1 MMVFLSLAAPK
12 DVEAHIEAVGQAPPG
27 YVYDLYNPWDGTHVG
42 WFTHDKKV
50 SGSAKWYTKGYY
62 VTTYPLL
69 DYTIPAGALPVSNY
83 GTKGLPSP
91 DCTESGYAD
100 TLHLFESW
108 KIVDW
113 FGNAGATPTDDG
125 VMTVYAQ
132 PVIGTKTK
140 KQGVWV
146 DDGKTLTSLSSWV
159 SAKPWANT
167 STFAS
172 HYNKPLRIVCPPS
185 TPSQYTTV
193 KYQTLNNGEGYSAG
207 MQLSDDASFAYNLY
221 SVHTYA
227 DTGLI
232 KCFDTNINGETR
244 RFVLAGIQVD
254 KPSDCATGTVGR
266 LTVNTEENNLLQPSG
281 IYSLADNTISSPPN
295 APGSGWTFNKD
306 YSSMYSYLN
315 GYGFRVSTST
325 TITYLYAEVKT
336 VCKLYTAMRYDGYNS
351 FNVLNASSPYK
362 VNAGETFDYSG
373 EFDLVPATA
382 SYKGYVWEL
391 VQASFYKKGSNI
403 LSVPTVYA
411 PNDAWGGS
419 GSTDFRTA
427 NIMNS
432 AVDYTAWRQHI
443 ADSNHVRITTSADSP
458 SDYVYAGRYQVAA
471 PQIELSYYKDSKG
484 RYHLFSFTSC
494 GATIDPTQ
502 DLMSQYR
509 KNTWLDNGATTS
521 YSVKSIL
528 RKQAVNLDGVVEQKD
543 MVLTESYAYIA
554 NNVDSVA
561 GYNGGVNCWTDTS
574 LPINGSIEFGT
585 RFKAESSQD
594 AYEVAMV
601 DGKVTKRTTDCTVN
615 QAPIIFVT
623 VYEGGPVLTVKS
635 YYTTEKTETDSRK
648 YYYEAPV
655 SGEFVYGSETLKR
668 GCEVQYP
675 IGTTTLTVE
684 QAASQDGVGNE
695 YGSLFKTRADGTT
708 VECLR
713 TRYYATNSEDGVN
726 AVKGLAFGR
735 VTQSTLYSSCPLWSR
750 NWEGTI
756 RFKRGIAAMVKLYE
770 AEPVRGWWT
779 VSYADLED
787 GQKTGSVYSQYK
799 NSYYRIGRPKLTEMN
814 MLSNGD
820 GITCSF
826 LDHVIIVDA
835 TEEINGDYTLVNV
848 GYSKTWGA
856 EKQYVEFTENGT
868 SVKDYRDY
876 LEGYVSDIVNGKK
889 TYYCNYAEQHYAL
902 QNMTGLEQ
910 ANNNVGI
917 VWMLDPYNAT
927 SRSQLDFTDGSLKQW
942 EQANAKI
949 DNSKVWMWGV
959 YKPDKAIS
967 RAYVLENVDDNSYT
981 VISDYELEDLDVYTT
996 QYQVSY
1002 EPYISYNGTVLKL
1015 DRVNYANFATT
1026 PDFRE

>member
-1 MMVFLSLAAPK
+1 MKENLRSKLRLLLCFGMMIFLSLSAPK
-12 DVEAHIEAVGQAPPG
+12 DVEAHSASAGGGTEG
-27 YVYDLYNPWDGTHVG
+27 YVYDLYNPWDATHVG

-50 SGSAKWYTKGYY
+50 SGSARWYTKGYY

-69 DYTIPAGALPVSNY
+69 DYTIPAGALLVTPLSTEGIY
-83 GTKGLPSP
+83 SE
-91 DCTESGYAD
+91 DCTTSGFVD
-100 TLHLFESW
+100 TYHLFDRW
-108 KIVDW
+108 KVSKWCMDS
-113 FGNAGATPTDDG
+113 GAPISDDG

-132 PVIGTKTK
+132 PVIGTKHYS
-140 KQGVWV
+140 KQAGDWI
-146 DDGKTLTSLSSWV
+146 DDGKTLTSLSAWV
-159 SAKPWANT
+159 NAKPWANT
-167 STFAS
+167 KTFAS
-172 HYNKPLRIVCPPS
+172 HYNKPLRIVYPPS
-185 TPSQYTTV
+185 EEQKTHV
-193 KYQTLNNGEGYSAG
+193 RYQTLNAGEGYDAG
-207 MQLSDDASFAYNLY
+207 RQLSDDASFAYNLG

-281 IYSLADNTISSPPN
+281 VYSTADNTISSPPN

-419 GSTDFRTA
+419 GSADFRTA

-543 MVLTESYAYIA
+543 MVLIK
-554 NNVDSVA
+554 
-561 GYNGGVNCWTDTS
+561 
-574 LPINGSIEFGT
+574 LGSF
-585 RFKAESSQD
+585 
-594 AYEVAMV
+594 M
-601 DGKVTKRTTDCTVN
+601 
-615 QAPIIFVT
+615 
-623 VYEGGPVLTVKS
+623 
-635 YYTTEKTETDSRK
+635 
-648 YYYEAPV
+648 
-655 SGEFVYGSETLKR
+655 
-668 GCEVQYP
+668 
-675 IGTTTLTVE
+675 
-684 QAASQDGVGNE
+684 
-695 YGSLFKTRADGTT
+695 
-708 VECLR
+708 
-713 TRYYATNSEDGVN
+713 
-726 AVKGLAFGR
+726 
-735 VTQSTLYSSCPLWSR
+735 
-750 NWEGTI
+750 
-756 RFKRGIAAMVKLYE
+756 
-770 AEPVRGWWT
+770 
-779 VSYADLED
+779 
-787 GQKTGSVYSQYK
+787 
-799 NSYYRIGRPKLTEMN
+799 
-814 MLSNGD
+814 
-820 GITCSF
+820 
-826 LDHVIIVDA
+826 
-835 TEEINGDYTLVNV
+835 
-848 GYSKTWGA
+848 SK
-856 EKQYVEFTENGT
+856 
-868 SVKDYRDY
+868 
-876 LEGYVSDIVNGKK
+876 
-889 TYYCNYAEQHYAL
+889 
-902 QNMTGLEQ
+902 
-910 ANNNVGI
+910 
-917 VWMLDPYNAT
+917 
-927 SRSQLDFTDGSLKQW
+927 
-942 EQANAKI
+942 
-949 DNSKVWMWGV
+949 
-959 YKPDKAIS
+959 
-967 RAYVLENVDDNSYT
+967 
-981 VISDYELEDLDVYTT
+981 
-996 QYQVSY
+996 
-1002 EPYISYNGTVLKL
+1002 
-1015 DRVNYANFATT
+1015 
-1026 PDFRE
+1026 

>member
-1 MMVFLSLAAPK
+1 MMIFLSLSAPK
-12 DVEAHIEAVGQAPPG
+12 DVEAHIAAVGQAPPG

-50 SGSAKWYTKGYY
+50 SGSVKWYTKGYY
-62 VTTYPLL
+62 VTTYPLS
-69 DYTIPAGALPVSNY
+69 DYVIPAGAFQATSLS
-83 GTKGLPSP
+83 TQGLDSP
-91 DCTESGYAD
+91 DCTESGYVD
-100 TLHLFESW
+100 TLHLFDKY
-108 KIVDW
+108 KISNW
-113 FGNAGATPTDDG
+113 FYQSGASPSDDG

-132 PVIGTKTK
+132 PVIGTKHK
-140 KQGVWV
+140 NSSGAWV
-146 DDGKTLTSLSSWV
+146 DDGKTLTSLSAWV

-167 STFAS
+167 KTFAS
-172 HYNKPLRIVCPPS
+172 HYNKALRIVRPPS
-185 TPSQYTTV
+185 TPSEYTTV
-193 KYQTLNNGEGYSAG
+193 KYKTLNAGEGYDAG
-207 MQLSDDASFAYNLY
+207 KELSDDASFAYNLG

-281 IYSLADNTISSPPN
+281 VYSLADNTISSPPN

-351 FNVLNASSPYK
+351 FSVLNASSPYK

-419 GSTDFRTA
+419 GSADFRTA

-432 AVDYTAWRQHI
+432 SVDYTAWRQHI

-543 MVLTESYAYIA
+543 MVLIK
-554 NNVDSVA
+554 
-561 GYNGGVNCWTDTS
+561 
-574 LPINGSIEFGT
+574 LGSF
-585 RFKAESSQD
+585 
-594 AYEVAMV
+594 M
-601 DGKVTKRTTDCTVN
+601 
-615 QAPIIFVT
+615 
-623 VYEGGPVLTVKS
+623 
-635 YYTTEKTETDSRK
+635 
-648 YYYEAPV
+648 
-655 SGEFVYGSETLKR
+655 
-668 GCEVQYP
+668 
-675 IGTTTLTVE
+675 
-684 QAASQDGVGNE
+684 
-695 YGSLFKTRADGTT
+695 
-708 VECLR
+708 
-713 TRYYATNSEDGVN
+713 
-726 AVKGLAFGR
+726 
-735 VTQSTLYSSCPLWSR
+735 
-750 NWEGTI
+750 
-756 RFKRGIAAMVKLYE
+756 
-770 AEPVRGWWT
+770 
-779 VSYADLED
+779 
-787 GQKTGSVYSQYK
+787 
-799 NSYYRIGRPKLTEMN
+799 
-814 MLSNGD
+814 
-820 GITCSF
+820 
-826 LDHVIIVDA
+826 
-835 TEEINGDYTLVNV
+835 
-848 GYSKTWGA
+848 SK
-856 EKQYVEFTENGT
+856 
-868 SVKDYRDY
+868 
-876 LEGYVSDIVNGKK
+876 
-889 TYYCNYAEQHYAL
+889 
-902 QNMTGLEQ
+902 
-910 ANNNVGI
+910 
-917 VWMLDPYNAT
+917 
-927 SRSQLDFTDGSLKQW
+927 
-942 EQANAKI
+942 
-949 DNSKVWMWGV
+949 
-959 YKPDKAIS
+959 
-967 RAYVLENVDDNSYT
+967 
-981 VISDYELEDLDVYTT
+981 
-996 QYQVSY
+996 
-1002 EPYISYNGTVLKL
+1002 
-1015 DRVNYANFATT
+1015 
-1026 PDFRE
+1026 

>member
-12 DVEAHIEAVGQAPPG
+12 DVEAHSASTGGGTDA
-27 YVYDLYNPWDGTHVG
+27 YVYDLYNPWDATHVG

-50 SGSAKWYTKGYY
+50 SGSVRWYTKGYY

-69 DYTIPAGALPVSNY
+69 DYTIPSGALQATPLRSE
-83 GTKGLPSP
+83 GLYSEE
-91 DCTESGYAD
+91 CTTSGYVD
-100 TLHLFESW
+100 TFHLFDSY
-108 KIVDW
+108 KISEW
-113 FGNAGATPTDDG
+113 GFRSGASFDDNG
-125 VMTVYAQ
+125 VLTVYAQ

-146 DDGKTLTSLSSWV
+146 DDGKTLTSLSAWV
-159 SAKPWANT
+159 NAKPWADT
-167 STFAS
+167 STFAK
-172 HYNKPLRIVCPPS
+172 HYNKPLRVVRPPS
-185 TPSQYTTV
+185 TEEEKTHV
-193 KYQTLNNGEGYSAG
+193 RYQTLNAGEGYGAG
-207 MQLSDDASFAYNLY
+207 MQLSDDASFNYNLG

-232 KCFDTNINGETR
+232 KCFDTDINGETR

-281 IYSLADNTISSPPN
+281 VYSLADNTISSPPN

-351 FNVLNASSPYK
+351 FNVLNANSPYK

-373 EFDLVPATA
+373 ETALVPAIA

-391 VQASFYKKGSNI
+391 VQASFYKKGANI

-411 PNDAWGGS
+411 PNASWGGS

-427 NIMNS
+427 NIMGS
-432 AVDYTAWRQHI
+432 AVDYNAWRQYI
-443 ADSNHVRITTSADSP
+443 ADNNKVSIQTSADSP
-458 SDYVYAGRYQVAA
+458 YDYVYTGRYQVAA

-484 RYHLFSFTSC
+484 QYHLFSYTSC
-494 GATIDPTQ
+494 GVALDESQ
-502 DLMSQYR
+502 SLENQYR
-509 KNTWLDNGATTS
+509 KNTWLDNGATTK
-521 YSVKSIL
+521 YTVKSIL
-528 RKQAVNLDGVVEQKD
+528 KNQDVNIDGKATKKT
-543 MVLTESYAYIA
+543 MVLTQSYAYVA

-561 GYNGGVNCWTDTS
+561 GYNGNVNCWTSSS
-574 LPINGSIEFGT
+574 LPINGSIEAGT
-585 RFKAESSQD
+585 RFSVSNSQD
-594 AYEVAMV
+594 AYDVAMV
-601 DGKVTKRTTDCTVN
+601 DGKITKRTTEC
-615 QAPIIFVT
+615 AIKKSPIIFVT

-635 YYTTEKTETDSRK
+635 YYTTEKVETDSRK

-655 SGEFVYGSETLKR
+655 DGEFVFGSETLKR

-735 VTQSTLYSSCPLWSR
+735 VAQSTIYSNCPLWSR
-750 NWEGTI
+750 NWEGII

-856 EKQYVEFTENGT
+856 EKQHVNFTENGT
-868 SVKDYRDY
+868 AVDDYRDY
-876 LEGYVSDIVNGKK
+876 SEGYVSDIVNGKK
-889 TYYCNYAEQHYAL
+889 TYYCNYAEQNYAL
-902 QNMTGLEQ
+902 QNMTGLELP
-910 ANNNVGI
+910 NNNIGI

-927 SRSQLDFTDGSLKQW
+927 SRSQLDFNDGSLKQW
-942 EQANAKI
+942 EQANAFCSQAVLRI
-949 DNSKVWMWGV
+949 
-959 YKPDKAIS
+959 I
-967 RAYVLENVDDNSYT
+967 AYYLIIY
-981 VISDYELEDLDVYTT
+981 
-996 QYQVSY
+996 
-1002 EPYISYNGTVLKL
+1002 
-1015 DRVNYANFATT
+1015 
-1026 PDFRE
+1026 

>member
-1 MMVFLSLAAPK
+1 MMIFLSLSAPK
-12 DVEAHIEAVGQAPPG
+12 DVEAHIAAVEQAPPG

-50 SGSAKWYTKGYY
+50 SGSARWYTKGYY

-69 DYTIPAGALPVSNY
+69 DYTIPAGALPVSDY

-91 DCTESGYAD
+91 DCTESGYVD

-108 KIVDW
+108 KVTYW
-113 FGNAGATPTDDG
+113 FFGSGGTPDDNG

-132 PVIGTKTK
+132 PVIGTKHK
-140 KQGVWV
+140 NSDGAWV

-159 SAKPWANT
+159 NAKPWANT

-172 HYNKPLRIVCPPS
+172 HYNKPLRIVYSP
-185 TPSQYTTV
+185 TTEEQKTHV
-193 KYQTLNNGEGYSAG
+193 RYQTLNAGEGYDAG
-207 MQLSDDASFAYNLY
+207 RQLSDDTSFNYNLG

-281 IYSLADNTISSPPN
+281 VYSLADNTISSPPN

-351 FNVLNASSPYK
+351 FNVLNAGNPYK
-362 VNAGETFDYSG
+362 VNAGEAFNYSG
-373 EFDLVPATA
+373 ETELVPATA

-419 GSTDFRTA
+419 GSADFRTA

-443 ADSNHVRITTSADSP
+443 ADSNRVRITTSADSP

-543 MVLTESYAYIA
+543 MVLIK
-554 NNVDSVA
+554 
-561 GYNGGVNCWTDTS
+561 
-574 LPINGSIEFGT
+574 LGSF
-585 RFKAESSQD
+585 
-594 AYEVAMV
+594 M
-601 DGKVTKRTTDCTVN
+601 
-615 QAPIIFVT
+615 
-623 VYEGGPVLTVKS
+623 
-635 YYTTEKTETDSRK
+635 
-648 YYYEAPV
+648 
-655 SGEFVYGSETLKR
+655 
-668 GCEVQYP
+668 
-675 IGTTTLTVE
+675 
-684 QAASQDGVGNE
+684 
-695 YGSLFKTRADGTT
+695 
-708 VECLR
+708 
-713 TRYYATNSEDGVN
+713 
-726 AVKGLAFGR
+726 
-735 VTQSTLYSSCPLWSR
+735 
-750 NWEGTI
+750 
-756 RFKRGIAAMVKLYE
+756 
-770 AEPVRGWWT
+770 
-779 VSYADLED
+779 
-787 GQKTGSVYSQYK
+787 
-799 NSYYRIGRPKLTEMN
+799 
-814 MLSNGD
+814 
-820 GITCSF
+820 
-826 LDHVIIVDA
+826 
-835 TEEINGDYTLVNV
+835 
-848 GYSKTWGA
+848 SK
-856 EKQYVEFTENGT
+856 
-868 SVKDYRDY
+868 
-876 LEGYVSDIVNGKK
+876 
-889 TYYCNYAEQHYAL
+889 
-902 QNMTGLEQ
+902 
-910 ANNNVGI
+910 
-917 VWMLDPYNAT
+917 
-927 SRSQLDFTDGSLKQW
+927 
-942 EQANAKI
+942 
-949 DNSKVWMWGV
+949 
-959 YKPDKAIS
+959 
-967 RAYVLENVDDNSYT
+967 
-981 VISDYELEDLDVYTT
+981 
-996 QYQVSY
+996 
-1002 EPYISYNGTVLKL
+1002 
-1015 DRVNYANFATT
+1015 
-1026 PDFRE
+1026 

>member
-1 MMVFLSLAAPK
+1 MRENLRSKLRLLLCFGMMIFLSLSAPK
-12 DVEAHIEAVGQAPPG
+12 DVEAHSASTGGGTEG
-27 YVYDLYNPWDGTHVG
+27 YVYDLYNPWDATHVG

-50 SGSAKWYTKGYY
+50 SGSARWYTKGYY

-69 DYTIPAGALPVSNY
+69 DYTIPSGALLVTPLS
-83 GTKGLPSP
+83 TEGLYSEE
-91 DCTESGYAD
+91 CTTSGFVD
-100 TLHLFESW
+100 TFHLFERAVIKNWVMQS
-108 KIVDW
+108 
-113 FGNAGATPTDDG
+113 GASIADDG
-125 VMTVYAQ
+125 TMTVYAQ

-159 SAKPWANT
+159 NAKPWANT
-167 STFAS
+167 STFAG
-172 HYNKPLRIVCPPS
+172 HYNKPLRIIYAPS
-185 TPSQYTTV
+185 IPSEYTTV
-193 KYQTLNNGEGYSAG
+193 KYQTLNAGEGYDAG
-207 MQLSDDASFAYNLY
+207 RQLSDDASFAYNLG

-232 KCFDTNINGETR
+232 KCFDTDINGETR

-281 IYSLADNTISSPPN
+281 VYSLADNTISSPPN

-419 GSTDFRTA
+419 GSADFRTA

-521 YSVKSIL
+521 YSATSIL
-528 RKQAVNLDGVVEQKD
+528 RGQEVSVDGVSQKRD
-543 MVLTESYAYIA
+543 MVLI
-554 NNVDSVA
+554 
-561 GYNGGVNCWTDTS
+561 
-574 LPINGSIEFGT
+574 
-585 RFKAESSQD
+585 K
-594 AYEVAMV
+594 
-601 DGKVTKRTTDCTVN
+601 
-615 QAPIIFVT
+615 
-623 VYEGGPVLTVKS
+623 
-635 YYTTEKTETDSRK
+635 
-648 YYYEAPV
+648 
-655 SGEFVYGSETLKR
+655 
-668 GCEVQYP
+668 
-675 IGTTTLTVE
+675 
-684 QAASQDGVGNE
+684 
-695 YGSLFKTRADGTT
+695 
-708 VECLR
+708 
-713 TRYYATNSEDGVN
+713 
-726 AVKGLAFGR
+726 
-735 VTQSTLYSSCPLWSR
+735 
-750 NWEGTI
+750 
-756 RFKRGIAAMVKLYE
+756 
-770 AEPVRGWWT
+770 
-779 VSYADLED
+779 
-787 GQKTGSVYSQYK
+787 
-799 NSYYRIGRPKLTEMN
+799 
-814 MLSNGD
+814 
-820 GITCSF
+820 
-826 LDHVIIVDA
+826 
-835 TEEINGDYTLVNV
+835 
-848 GYSKTWGA
+848 
-856 EKQYVEFTENGT
+856 
-868 SVKDYRDY
+868 
-876 LEGYVSDIVNGKK
+876 
-889 TYYCNYAEQHYAL
+889 
-902 QNMTGLEQ
+902 
-910 ANNNVGI
+910 
-917 VWMLDPYNAT
+917 
-927 SRSQLDFTDGSLKQW
+927 LDFCF
-942 EQANAKI
+942 
-949 DNSKVWMWGV
+949 M
-959 YKPDKAIS
+959 
-967 RAYVLENVDDNSYT
+967 
-981 VISDYELEDLDVYTT
+981 
-996 QYQVSY
+996 
-1002 EPYISYNGTVLKL
+1002 
-1015 DRVNYANFATT
+1015 
-1026 PDFRE
+1026 

>member
-12 DVEAHIEAVGQAPPG
+12 DVEAHSASTGGGTDA
-27 YVYDLYNPWDGTHVG
+27 YVYDLYNPWDATHVG

-50 SGSAKWYTKGYY
+50 SGSVRWYTKGYY

-69 DYTIPAGALPVSNY
+69 DYTIPSGALQATPLRSE
-83 GTKGLPSP
+83 GLYSEE
-91 DCTESGYAD
+91 CTTSGYVD
-100 TLHLFESW
+100 TFHLFDSY
-108 KIVDW
+108 KISEW
-113 FGNAGATPTDDG
+113 GFRSGASFDDNG
-125 VMTVYAQ
+125 VLTVYAQ

-146 DDGKTLTSLSSWV
+146 DDGKTLTSLSAWV
-159 SAKPWANT
+159 NAKPWADT
-167 STFAS
+167 STFAK
-172 HYNKPLRIVCPPS
+172 HYNKPLRVVRPPS
-185 TPSQYTTV
+185 TEEEKTHV
-193 KYQTLNNGEGYSAG
+193 RYQTLNAGEGYGAG
-207 MQLSDDASFAYNLY
+207 MQLSDDASFNYNLG

-266 LTVNTEENNLLQPSG
+266 LTVNTEENNLVMPSG
-281 IYSLADNTISSPPN
+281 VYSLADNTISSPPN

-373 EFDLVPATA
+373 EFDLVPAIA

-419 GSTDFRTA
+419 GSADFRTA

-443 ADSNHVRITTSADSP
+443 ADSNKVSIQTSVDSP
-458 SDYVYAGRYQVAA
+458 YDYVYTGRYQVAA

-484 RYHLFSFTSC
+484 QYHLFSYTSC
-494 GATIDPTQ
+494 GAALDESQP
-502 DLMSQYR
+502 LESQYR
-509 KNTWLDNGATTS
+509 KNTWLDNGATTK
-521 YSVKSIL
+521 YTVKSIL
-528 RKQAVNLDGVVEQKD
+528 KNQNVNIDGKTTKKT
-543 MVLTESYAYIA
+543 MVLTQSYAYVA

-561 GYNGGVNCWTDTS
+561 GYNGNVNCWTSSS
-574 LPINGSIEFGT
+574 LPINGSIEAGT
-585 RFKAESSQD
+585 RFSVSNSQD
-594 AYEVAMV
+594 AYDVAMV
-601 DGKVTKRTTDCTVN
+601 DGKITKRTTEC
-615 QAPIIFVT
+615 AIKKSPIIFVT

-635 YYTTEKTETDSRK
+635 YYTTEKIETDSRK

-655 SGEFVYGSETLKR
+655 DGEFVFGSETLKR

-735 VTQSTLYSSCPLWSR
+735 VAQSTIYSNCPLWSR
-750 NWEGTI
+750 NWEGII

-856 EKQYVEFTENGT
+856 EKQHVNFTENGT
-868 SVKDYRDY
+868 AVDDYRDY
-876 LEGYVSDIVNGKK
+876 SEGYVSDIVNGKK

-902 QNMTGLEQ
+902 QNMTSLEQ

-927 SRSQLDFTDGSLKQW
+927 SRSQLDFNDGSLKQW

-949 DNSKVWMWGV
+949 DNSIEGM
-959 YKPDKAIS
+959 I
-967 RAYVLENVDDNSYT
+967 
-981 VISDYELEDLDVYTT
+981 I
-996 QYQVSY
+996 
-1002 EPYISYNGTVLKL
+1002 I
-1015 DRVNYANFATT
+1015 
-1026 PDFRE
+1026 

>member
-1 MMVFLSLAAPK
+1 MRENLGSKLRLLLCFGMMVFLSLSAPN
-12 DVEAHIEAVGQAPPG
+12 DVEAHNAVVGQAPPG
-27 YVYDLYNPWDGTHVG
+27 YVYDGSNPWDGTHVG

-50 SGSAKWYTKGYY
+50 SGSARWYTKGYY

-69 DYTIPAGALPVSNY
+69 DYTIPSGALLVTPLS
-83 GTKGLPSP
+83 TEGLYSEE
-91 DCTESGYAD
+91 CTTSGFVD
-100 TLHLFESW
+100 TFHLFERAVIKNWVMQS
-108 KIVDW
+108 
-113 FGNAGATPTDDG
+113 GASIADDG
-125 VMTVYAQ
+125 TMTVYAQ

-159 SAKPWANT
+159 NAKPWANT
-167 STFAS
+167 STFAG
-172 HYNKPLRIVCPPS
+172 HYNKPLRIIYAPS
-185 TPSQYTTV
+185 IPSEYTTV
-193 KYQTLNNGEGYSAG
+193 KYQTLNAGEGYDAG
-207 MQLSDDASFAYNLY
+207 RQLSDDASFAYNLG

-232 KCFDTNINGETR
+232 KCFDTDINGETR

-281 IYSLADNTISSPPN
+281 VYSLADNTISSPPN

-419 GSTDFRTA
+419 GSADFRTA

-521 YSVKSIL
+521 YSATSIL
-528 RKQAVNLDGVVEQKD
+528 RGQEVSVDGVSQKRD
-543 MVLTESYAYIA
+543 MVLI
-554 NNVDSVA
+554 
-561 GYNGGVNCWTDTS
+561 
-574 LPINGSIEFGT
+574 
-585 RFKAESSQD
+585 K
-594 AYEVAMV
+594 
-601 DGKVTKRTTDCTVN
+601 
-615 QAPIIFVT
+615 
-623 VYEGGPVLTVKS
+623 
-635 YYTTEKTETDSRK
+635 
-648 YYYEAPV
+648 
-655 SGEFVYGSETLKR
+655 
-668 GCEVQYP
+668 
-675 IGTTTLTVE
+675 
-684 QAASQDGVGNE
+684 
-695 YGSLFKTRADGTT
+695 
-708 VECLR
+708 
-713 TRYYATNSEDGVN
+713 
-726 AVKGLAFGR
+726 
-735 VTQSTLYSSCPLWSR
+735 
-750 NWEGTI
+750 
-756 RFKRGIAAMVKLYE
+756 
-770 AEPVRGWWT
+770 
-779 VSYADLED
+779 
-787 GQKTGSVYSQYK
+787 
-799 NSYYRIGRPKLTEMN
+799 
-814 MLSNGD
+814 
-820 GITCSF
+820 
-826 LDHVIIVDA
+826 
-835 TEEINGDYTLVNV
+835 
-848 GYSKTWGA
+848 
-856 EKQYVEFTENGT
+856 
-868 SVKDYRDY
+868 
-876 LEGYVSDIVNGKK
+876 
-889 TYYCNYAEQHYAL
+889 
-902 QNMTGLEQ
+902 
-910 ANNNVGI
+910 
-917 VWMLDPYNAT
+917 
-927 SRSQLDFTDGSLKQW
+927 LDFCF
-942 EQANAKI
+942 
-949 DNSKVWMWGV
+949 M
-959 YKPDKAIS
+959 
-967 RAYVLENVDDNSYT
+967 
-981 VISDYELEDLDVYTT
+981 
-996 QYQVSY
+996 
-1002 EPYISYNGTVLKL
+1002 
-1015 DRVNYANFATT
+1015 
-1026 PDFRE
+1026 